1 MKRAIMIAALILIPA
16 TATAWDNRY
25 RDPYQN
31 ERNTQALDR
40 MANEMEYQGRRQEY
54 IDQYQAVEDQYDK
67 MGWYGEQLKKTH
79 QYNPPKR

>member
-1 MKRAIMIAALILIPA
+1 MKRAIMIMALALIPM
-16 TATAWDNRY
+16 TASAWDRNT
-25 RDPYQN
+25 YQN

-40 MANEMEYQGRRQEY
+40 MANEMEYQSRRQEY